1 MVGHKIGR
9 VADEEGEGGDGKHC
23 HRVESMTDWTDDGQ
37 EDERWGVAKI
47 KNLPGINTKLSKGTG
62 IRVKMVNILFLY
74 CQGFC

>member
-1 MVGHKIGR
+1 
-9 VADEEGEGGDGKHC
+9 
-23 HRVESMTDWTDDGQ
+23 MTDWTDDGQ

-47 KNLPGINTKLSKGTG
+47 KNLPGTKLSKGTG